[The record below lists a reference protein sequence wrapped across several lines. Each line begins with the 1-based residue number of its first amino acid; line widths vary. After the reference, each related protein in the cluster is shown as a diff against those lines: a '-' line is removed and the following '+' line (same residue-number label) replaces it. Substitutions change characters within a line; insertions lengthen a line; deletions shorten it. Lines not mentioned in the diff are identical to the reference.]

1 MAGVINDIEALA
13 EFRAHLMRF
22 NHDLAE
28 NFATIQS
35 HWRELGE
42 VWRDDMYR
50 LFGEALEEVTPGI
63 TQYLSATEGH
73 EAHLAA
79 LIERLRGYFE
89 TGAGAG
95 LGVSRPETS
104 RGLGRNEPR
113 GRVGVTSIHA
123 DLDALKGLHEALVR
137 YRHAQREVAGR
148 GEEEIKVIRASLE
161 AKASRW
167 RARLEQGQAE
177 LDACR
182 ERAAQEAADNAA
194 AGPAAGDVPVDCSGY
209 ARAVEQCGERLEQ
222 IRLWQQRID
231 AEASEFA
238 GTASRFGDLL
248 ENDLPRTEEHLLA
261 LVRSLEAARRVQAP
275 GS

>member
-28 NFATIQS
+28 NFATIQG

-79 LIERLRGYFE
+79 LIERLHGYFE

-95 LGVSRPETS
+95 LGVSRPETN
-104 RGLGRNEPR
+104 RA
-113 GRVGVTSIHA
+113 T
-123 DLDALKGLHEALVR
+123 
-137 YRHAQREVAGR
+137 GR
-148 GEEEIKVIRASLE
+148 G
-161 AKASRW
+161 
-167 RARLEQGQAE
+167 AE
-177 LDACR
+177 
-182 ERAAQEAADNAA
+182 
-194 AGPAAGDVPVDCSGY
+194 
-209 ARAVEQCGERLEQ
+209 
-222 IRLWQQRID
+222 
-231 AEASEFA
+231 
-238 GTASRFGDLL
+238 
-248 ENDLPRTEEHLLA
+248 
-261 LVRSLEAARRVQAP
+261 RRD
-275 GS
+275 

>member
-28 NFATIQS
+28 NFATIQG

-104 RGLGRNEPR
+104 RGRAAGPAAGRT
-113 GRVGVTSIHA
+113 GVTSVHA
-123 DLDALKGLHEALVR
+123 DIDALKGLHEALVR

-148 GEEEIKVIRASLE
+148 GEEEIKVVRASLE

-167 RARLEQGQAE
+167 RAQLEQCQAE
-177 LDACR
+177 FGACQ
-182 ERAAQEAADNAA
+182 ERAAQAA
-194 AGPAAGDVPVDCSGY
+194 AGVRPTAAADDPVDCSGY
-209 ARAVEQCGERLEQ
+209 ARAVEQCAERLEQ
-222 IRLWQQRID
+222 IRRWQQRID
-231 AEASEFA
+231 AEASEFQ

-261 LVRSLEAARRVQAP
+261 LIRSLEAARRVQAP
-275 GS
+275 GA

>member
-1 MAGVINDIEALA
+1 MAGVINDVEALA

-95 LGVSRPETS
+95 LGVSGVSRPETS
-104 RGLGRNEPR
+104 RG
-113 GRVGVTSIHA
+113 T
-123 DLDALKGLHEALVR
+123 
-137 YRHAQREVAGR
+137 GR
-148 GEEEIKVIRASLE
+148 GT
-161 AKASRW
+161 
-167 RARLEQGQAE
+167 
-177 LDACR
+177 
-182 ERAAQEAADNAA
+182 ERRD
-194 AGPAAGDVPVDCSGY
+194 
-209 ARAVEQCGERLEQ
+209 
-222 IRLWQQRID
+222 
-231 AEASEFA
+231 
-238 GTASRFGDLL
+238 
-248 ENDLPRTEEHLLA
+248 
-261 LVRSLEAARRVQAP
+261 
-275 GS
+275 